1 MQQVVDRRE
10 GSSSAAAGR
19 FKRTPKQKVRARMKR
34 ETLLEIERKVL
45 YSGSLMLEVGDRAQ
59 LVQKQAVVGRKG
71 VVM

>member
-10 GSSSAAAGR
+10 GSSSAAAGLLR
-19 FKRTPKQKVRARMKR
+19 RTPQQRVKNLTMTKRA
-34 ETLLEIERKVL
+34 LEIERKVL
-45 YSGSLMLEVGDRAQ
+45 DSDSLKVGDRAQ